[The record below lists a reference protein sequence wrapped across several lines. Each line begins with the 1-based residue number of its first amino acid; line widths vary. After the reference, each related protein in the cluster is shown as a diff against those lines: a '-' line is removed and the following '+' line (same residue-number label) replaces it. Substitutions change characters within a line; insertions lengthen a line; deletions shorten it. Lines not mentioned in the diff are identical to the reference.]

1 MTETRIGLALGSGAA
16 RGWAHIGV
24 IQALADSGLEPDV
37 VCGSSIGAFVGGA
50 YAAGELDRLD
60 EWARAITWRD
70 IVTLLDVSLS
80 GGGLIE
86 GRRVMEFLRE
96 LCSDATIESLD
107 RPFAA
112 VATDWNSG
120 REIWLREGS
129 MVEAVRAS
137 VALPGMLSPVKLGDK
152 WLVDG
157 GLVNPVPVSLCRAL
171 GADIVIAVNL
181 NDDLLRKHTTREPSA
196 KHKTRGQL
204 KFLEEKIED
213 LPAAVRNSTR
223 AVTERLLRSE
233 PEHPGYFEIVM
244 GSISIMQD
252 HITRSRMAGEP
263 PDVMLS
269 PQLNQIGLLELNR
282 AHEAIEEGRRSVHRM
297 LPALTDTI
305 TGLQ

>member
-24 IQALADSGLEPDV
+24 IQALADMGLEPDV

-50 YAAGELDRLD
+50 YAAGELGRLD

-70 IVTLLDVSLS
+70 IVTLVDVSLS

-120 REIWLREGS
+120 RELWLLEGS

-171 GADIVIAVNL
+171 GADLVIAVNL
-181 NDDLLRKHTTREPSA
+181 NGDLVHKHTTKDPYTN
-196 KHKTRGQL
+196 HKTREQL
-204 KFLEEKIED
+204 KFLEEQIED
-213 LPAAVRNSTR
+213 LPAPIRNGTR
-223 AVTERLLRSE
+223 VIAERLLRSE

-263 PDVMLS
+263 PDAMLS
-269 PQLNQIGLLELNR
+269 PQLNHIGLLELNR
-282 AHEAIEEGRRSVHRM
+282 ANEAIEEGRRSVHRM
-297 LPALTDTI
+297 LPALTDAI
-305 TGLQ
+305 GGLQ